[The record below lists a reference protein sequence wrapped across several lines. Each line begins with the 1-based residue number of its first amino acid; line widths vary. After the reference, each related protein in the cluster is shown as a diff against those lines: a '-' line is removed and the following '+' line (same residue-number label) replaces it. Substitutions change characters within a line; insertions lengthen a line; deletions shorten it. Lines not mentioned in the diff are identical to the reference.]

1 MKIQNDINLLRIVL
15 KEPDKNFLSKIKSI
29 ESPTWVVKRTDDA
42 TDTDRVFYLYKDL
55 IDSKILDLFSELDT
69 TRKVD
74 FIENWRVNPSTYSI
88 ASNVIYG
95 VNPNSELEELDLGDV
110 DFENE
115 EALKLIDEKLKS
127 LKPQNFEN
135 PVESDSKVESEPK
148 EETIQDEED
157 FSNSSDENLDND
169 LETELEEEELEEDS
183 LLNDFD
189 ENLEEESEDD
199 FENDLDDAD
208 EILFNEEDIN
218 SFKIF
223 NDDMELKKIENVSLT
238 KEQLIET
245 IIPNAE
251 NLLDELTPTLELKN
265 TNADSSAVL
274 LKGQYEA
281 SLTGIHMLFS
291 DSILSI
297 DSNKLEK
304 DVEKIKSIIETDE
317 LPSVKEYFNAY
328 EEKKQFMDRLESEA
342 NAIKDS
348 YRARMDAYVNEITVL
363 AMRKFMEENP
373 DDSPE
378 KIATLYRNSAKKQ
391 HELQLKSE
399 KAQSIAQKEVLSHIL
414 KSNKKDKALLDA
426 MKFMSVKQNFQA
438 KLDESINLLTRESS
452 INKVNANNETLQ
464 LLQQIKNNQEKPKV
478 VTKEVIKEVP
488 VEVIKEVVK
497 EVPVE
502 VIKEVVKEVPV
513 EVIKEVPINQN
524 HLNIENEDTKKLNGG
539 VQSNSLGNEQISSDD
554 INENKDIDDK
564 VENLN
569 DKVENTNDD
578 LEDLNDKTEGSIL
591 SDAPSAMHIDYDDED
606 FGEAED
612 FDESLFDEDSDT
624 MEVNEDNVITSKG
637 KKSSKKKLLGK
648 KGLIGLGLAGAIAIG
663 GGIGAYSMLGSS
675 NKAKQPPQPKVET
688 NQNKEDDKSKENDKN
703 KKSTEGDVVVGTVF
717 NITSNGKQIEATVE
731 KIEPNGDV
739 ILHDKE
745 GKKYKVSAAKLA
757 EFKKN
762 QEENK

>member
-42 TDTDRVFYLYKDL
+42 TDTDKVFYLYKDL
-55 IDSKILDLFSELDT
+55 VDSKILDLFSELDT

-88 ASNVIYG
+88 TSNVIYG

-135 PVESDSKVESEPK
+135 PVESESN
-148 EETIQDEED
+148 EENTQDKED
-157 FSNSSDENLDND
+157 FSDSSDENLDND
-169 LETELEEEELEEDS
+169 LEIELEEELEEDS
-183 LLNDFD
+183 LQNDFD

-199 FENDLDDAD
+199 LLSDDFENNLDDFD
-208 EILFNEEDIN
+208 ENLSNEEEIN

-274 LKGQYEA
+274 LKGQYET
-281 SLTGIHMLFS
+281 SLMGIHMLFS

-304 DVEKIKSIIETDE
+304 DVEKIKSTIETDE

-328 EEKKQFMDRLESEA
+328 EEKKQFMDRLEAEA

-348 YRARMDAYVNEITVL
+348 YRARMDAYVNEITIL
-363 AMRKFMEENP
+363 AMKKFMEENP

-438 KLDESINLLTRESS
+438 KLDESIDVLARESS

-464 LLQQIKNNQEKPKV
+464 LLQQIRNNQEKPQV
-478 VTKEVIKEVP
+478 VTKEVVKEVP

-524 HLNIENEDTKKLNGG
+524 HLNTESEDINNLNDN
-539 VQSNSLGNEQISSDD
+539 VQSNSLDNEQILSDD
-554 INENKDIDDK
+554 IDKNADINDK

-569 DKVENTNDD
+569 NKVENPNDN
-578 LEDLNDKTEGSIL
+578 LEDLNDKSEDSIL
-591 SDAPSAMHIDYDDED
+591 SNAPSAMHIDYEDED

-624 MEVNEDNVITSKG
+624 MEVNDDNVITSKG

>member
-42 TDTDRVFYLYKDL
+42 TDTDKVFYLYKDL
-55 IDSKILDLFSELDT
+55 VDSKILDLFSELDT

-135 PVESDSKVESEPK
+135 PIESKLNEENTQDKEDSS
-148 EETIQDEED
+148 D
-157 FSNSSDENLDND
+157 SSDENLDND
-169 LETELEEEELEEDS
+169 LEIELEEELEEDS
-183 LLNDFD
+183 LQNDFD

-199 FENDLDDAD
+199 LLSDDFENNLDDFD
-208 EILFNEEDIN
+208 ENLSNEEEIN

-274 LKGQYEA
+274 LKGQYET
-281 SLTGIHMLFS
+281 SLMGIHMLFS

-304 DVEKIKSIIETDE
+304 DVEKIKSTIETDE

-328 EEKKQFMDRLESEA
+328 EEKKQFMDRLEAEA

-348 YRARMDAYVNEITVL
+348 YRARMDAYVNEITIL
-363 AMRKFMEENP
+363 AMKKFMEENP
-373 DDSPE
+373 DDSSE

-438 KLDESINLLTRESS
+438 KLDESIDVLARESS

-464 LLQQIKNNQEKPKV
+464 LLQQIRNNQEKPQV
-478 VTKEVIKEVP
+478 VT
-488 VEVIKEVVK
+488 KEVVK

-524 HLNIENEDTKKLNGG
+524 HLNTEGEDINNLNDN
-539 VQSNSLGNEQISSDD
+539 VQSNSLDNEQILSDD
-554 INENKDIDDK
+554 INKNADINDK

-569 DKVENTNDD
+569 NKVETPNDN
-578 LEDLNDKTEGSIL
+578 LEDLNDKSEDSVL
-591 SDAPSAMHIDYDDED
+591 SNAPSAMHIDYEDED

-624 MEVNEDNVITSKG
+624 MEVNDDNVITSKG

-663 GGIGAYSMLGSS
+663 GGIGAYSMLGGS

-688 NQNKEDDKSKENDKN
+688 NQNNNSNQNKEDDKSKENDKN

>member
-42 TDTDRVFYLYKDL
+42 TDTDKVFYLYKDL
-55 IDSKILDLFSELDT
+55 VDSKILDLFSELDT

-135 PVESDSKVESEPK
+135 PVESESK
-148 EETIQDEED
+148 EETIQDKED

-169 LETELEEEELEEDS
+169 LETELEEEKLEEDS

-189 ENLEEESEDD
+189 ENLEEELEDDLLSDD
-199 FENDLDDAD
+199 FENNLDDFD
-208 EILFNEEDIN
+208 ENLSNEEEIN

-297 DSNKLEK
+297 DSNKLKK
-304 DVEKIKSIIETDE
+304 DVEKIKSTIETDE

-328 EEKKQFMDRLESEA
+328 EEKKQFMDRLEAEA

-348 YRARMDAYVNEITVL
+348 YRARMDAYVNEITIL
-363 AMRKFMEENP
+363 AMKKFMEENP

-438 KLDESINLLTRESS
+438 KLDESINLLARESS
-452 INKVNANNETLQ
+452 INKANANANNETLQ

-478 VTKEVIKEVP
+478 VTKEV
-488 VEVIKEVVK
+488 
-497 EVPVE
+497 
-502 VIKEVVKEVPV
+502 VKEVPV
-513 EVIKEVPINQN
+513 EVIKEVPVEVIKEIPVEVIKEIPTNQN
-524 HLNIENEDTKKLNGG
+524 HLNIENEDTKKLNDN
-539 VQSNSLGNEQISSDD
+539 VQSNSLDNEQIPLDD
-554 INENKDIDDK
+554 VNENKDINDK
-564 VENLN
+564 AENLN
-569 DKVENTNDD
+569 DKIENSNDD
-578 LEDLNDKTEGSIL
+578 LEDLNDKSEDSIL
-591 SDAPSAMHIDYDDED
+591 SNAPSAMHIDYEDED

-612 FDESLFDEDSDT
+612 FDESLFDEDSNT
-624 MEVNEDNVITSKG
+624 MEVNDDNVMTSKS

-675 NKAKQPPQPKVET
+675 NKAKQPPQPKVEA
-688 NQNKEDDKSKENDKN
+688 NQNKEDDKSKDKENDKN